1 MLSVCITEI
10 QFQFRIGL
18 LTVLSVD
25 RVCIHTY
32 AQTYVR
38 QIVDME
44 IGLCVCDIR
53 LDKFANLWSVV
64 QTKKTELMY
73 IDCTL
78 VDRIVDRYVNFY
90 DRSMVCRTK

>member
-1 MLSVCITEI
+1 
-10 QFQFRIGL
+10 
-18 LTVLSVD
+18 
-25 RVCIHTY
+25 
-32 AQTYVR
+32 
-38 QIVDME
+38 ME